1 MLAGSPRWADL
12 PLEKEVGTAFE
23 LRRTGLLQV
32 HVVWGSSVS
41 FVGIQAGRVTSS
53 EVMVLRHAHAAVEE
67 QAEVLAIRAVSLYP
81 EPVEPVKQLRAERP
95 LLVQVE
101 DCPQNPSKY

>member
-1 MLAGSPRWADL
+1 MGSPRGVDL

-23 LRRTGLLQV
+23 LRRTGLPQV

-41 FVGIQAGRVTSS
+41 FVGIQAERLTSS

-67 QAEVLAIRAVSLYP
+67 QAVVPAIGAVSLYP
-81 EPVEPVKQLRAERP
+81 EPVEPVKQVRAERT
-95 LLVQVE
+95 LLVRVE
-101 DCPQNPSKY
+101 DFLQNPSKC